1 MLDKDVSVSNSRGW
15 SVRVVTEA
23 GGAVQVLDEAE
34 DGNDDLEHDLDGRS
48 RHGRHTV
55 NGKVVHGESGTDL
68 TTSSLQWFVVLES
81 ERSKIVS
88 LLVIASVLL

>member
-1 MLDKDVSVSNSRGW
+1 MLNEDVSVSDSRGW
-15 SVRVVTEA
+15 SGRVVTEA
-23 GGAVQVLDEAE
+23 GGSVQVLDETE
-34 DGNDDLEHDLDGRS
+34 DGDDELEHDLDGRS
-48 RHGRHTV
+48 RHGRHIV

-81 ERSKIVS
+81 ERSKTDS